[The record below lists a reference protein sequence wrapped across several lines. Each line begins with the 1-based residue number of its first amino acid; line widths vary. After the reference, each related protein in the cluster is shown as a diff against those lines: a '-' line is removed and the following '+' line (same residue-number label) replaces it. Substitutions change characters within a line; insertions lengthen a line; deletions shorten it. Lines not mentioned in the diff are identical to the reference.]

1 MDSTGQSRAVI
12 LIVEDLDDIRAG
24 MKRSVE
30 SCGHLVL
37 EAINDEE
44 ALALAAQSRPD
55 IFLTEEE
62 MPTLPRLLARLHD
75 QPDLRDIP
83 VVIVNP
89 DREET
94 FDGEIIVLD
103 DFSHLVCHLKSS
115 GQHYPPRMIRAL
127 E

>member
-1 MDSTGQSRAVI
+1 MDSTGESRRVI

-37 EAINDEE
+37 EASNDEE

-62 MPTLPRLLARLHD
+62 MPTLRRLLERLHE

-89 DREET
+89 DKEET
-94 FDGEIIVLD
+94 FDGEIIVLE
-103 DFSHLVCHLKSS
+103 DFAHLECLLKPSASVIHL
-115 GQHYPPRMIRAL
+115 